1 MTGEDLGYKPSVF
14 EQAKSDYSPLANIF
28 TKGLDKNDQKEGLF
42 KRLENIKDK
51 NKELLNAFSAADKV
65 SKDAK
70 NESDFSFD
78 SRYAFYRFYRDFE
91 KFKRM
96 VSRDSKH
103 SELPTHELRILQI
116 FKRL

>member
-1 MTGEDLGYKPSVF
+1 M
-14 EQAKSDYSPLANIF
+14 ANIF

-51 NKELLNAFSAADKV
+51 NKELLNAFSAANKV

-70 NESDFSFD
+70 NESDSSYD

-91 KFKRM
+91 KFERM

-103 SELPTHELRILQI
+103 GELPTHKLRILQI